1 MHSRLWL
8 IRFWFRN
15 RHLPIRLP
23 PDRLL
28 WQNPHQ
34 SLGFSAEHLK
44 LIPIWKFG
52 LPESVW
58 VAGRGCWWG
67 RPRCTTKSDLLTNK
81 EPDQTL
87 LINLFVVNPNPV
99 ASGIASQ
106 RIYFLGDSRLTRDWG
121 LSLEWMTR
129 ENMQKHRPFIY
140 HRLECRVFSQQHHS
154 KRSNFN
160 YN

>member
-28 WQNPHQ
+28 WQNRHQ

-44 LIPIWKFG
+44 LIPIWEFG
-52 LPESVW
+52 SPESVW
-58 VAGRGCWWG
+58 VAGGGCWRG

-81 EPDQTL
+81 EPDQTS
-87 LINLFVVNPNPV
+87 LINLLAVNPKPGCFGHCKPEKLLFGRFTTDKGLRIV
-99 ASGIASQ
+99 TWMDDQ
-106 RIYFLGDSRLTRDWG
+106 RKYAKTSSVHLSSARVQSFLRTTSFKAFQL
-121 LSLEWMTR
+121 
-129 ENMQKHRPFIY
+129 
-140 HRLECRVFSQQHHS
+140 
-154 KRSNFN
+154 
-160 YN
+160 